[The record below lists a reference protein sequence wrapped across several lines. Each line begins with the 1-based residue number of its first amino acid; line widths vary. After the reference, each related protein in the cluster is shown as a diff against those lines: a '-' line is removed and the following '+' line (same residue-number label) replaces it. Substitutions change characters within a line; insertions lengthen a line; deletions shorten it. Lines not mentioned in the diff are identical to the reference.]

1 MMGVIIEAVEQQPAG
16 EKPLR
21 LSNKVASSK
30 WDPVHLIL
38 GKQHVKFL

>member
-1 MMGVIIEAVEQQPAG
+1 MMGIITEAVERQPAG
-16 EKPLR
+16 KKPLR

-38 GKQHVKFL
+38 GKQRVKFL